1 MLSQH
6 PAQPH
11 QPGCT
16 ASTAD
21 YLILCLLT
29 HLSLLANTAAKADR
43 GLVGDIRHPLSAV
56 MEVPHSLSMAVQP
69 ASPRVGVKNTTLGW
83 NRNPF
88 LVLRPHVWSTDALGE
103 LSHQI
108 MMH

>member
-11 QPGCT
+11 QPCCT

-29 HLSLLANTAAKADR
+29 HLSLSATRAAKVGR
-43 GLVGDIRHPLSAV
+43 GLSGDVTHALAAIFKVHHWLS
-56 MEVPHSLSMAVQP
+56 
-69 ASPRVGVKNTTLGW
+69 N
-83 NRNPF
+83 
-88 LVLRPHVWSTDALGE
+88 
-103 LSHQI
+103 HQVI
-108 MMH
+108 LQSVDGMNYEPISFNSKYFDFH